1 MKKVAAILL
10 PVLVLAL
17 FSAFAFADEGNG
29 GFAKGGFNRGPAEG
43 MMFGA
48 MYSPKAILAMAS
60 ELNLT
65 SDQFEKIKAI
75 EKDSPKKAFDKD
87 AAKAN
92 REDLKAEFEKDA
104 PDEAKIA
111 GIMAK
116 MSETR
121 QAAIKAKIHEM
132 ITVKA
137 VLTKDQIAII
147 KKKMEDRK
155 KNFEEFKK
163 K

>member
-1 MKKVAAILL
+1 MKKVTAILL

-17 FSAFAFADEGNG
+17 FSAFAFADEGKG
-29 GFAKGGFNRGPAEG
+29 GFAKGGFNRGGEG

-48 MYSPKAILAMAS
+48 MYSPKAILGMAD

-75 EKDSPKKAFDKD
+75 QKDSRKKAFDKD
-87 AAKAN
+87 AAKTN
-92 REDLKAEFEKDA
+92 REALKAEFEKDA

-111 GIMAK
+111 DIMAK
-116 MSETR
+116 MDEPR
-121 QAAIKAKIHEM
+121 QAMKKAMIHE
-132 ITVKA
+132 ILQVKA

-155 KNFEEFKK
+155 KKFEEFKK